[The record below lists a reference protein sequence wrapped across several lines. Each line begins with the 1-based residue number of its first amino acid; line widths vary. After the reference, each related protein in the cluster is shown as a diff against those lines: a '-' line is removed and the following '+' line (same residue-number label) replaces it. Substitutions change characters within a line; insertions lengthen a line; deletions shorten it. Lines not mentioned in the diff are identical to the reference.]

1 MLPWRHWWAR
11 LGCCGGKVTVLVVWK
26 MIAGGV
32 VPSQA
37 PANGEMSDSHL
48 PVLAPTNFTTK
59 KLPRLTTRR
68 HSIHC
73 RPQHPNQ
80 PSARRLPHD
89 ALPND
94 RLPGRAA
101 CRPRAARL
109 PVPAPRTRCPSFRLL
124 SVPVRRGQGR
134 QVRQQRLCRPH
145 DDAGPGCKGRHALPA
160 AARPDRGSCQLR
172 FPGTNILSGKK
183 AFKSQLTLWN

>member
-11 LGCCGGKVTVLVVWK
+11 LGCCRGKVMVRPRIEMEGW
-26 MIAGGV
+26 GRSS
-32 VPSQA
+32 PSSGQWRIRLK
-37 PANGEMSDSHL
+37 HL
-48 PVLAPTNFTTK
+48 RLGSRSNFVTII
-59 KLPRLTTRR
+59 LTTRHLR
-68 HSIHC
+68 LASIHC
-73 RPQHPNQ
+73 RPPHPNQ

-134 QVRQQRLCRPH
+134 QVRQQRLCRPY

-160 AARPDRGSCQLR
+160 AAWPDRGSCQLR
-172 FPGTNILSGKK
+172 FPGTNILSSNK
-183 AFKSQLTLWN
+183 ASKSQLTLWN

>member
-1 MLPWRHWWAR
+1 M
-11 LGCCGGKVTVLVVWK
+11 
-26 MIAGGV
+26 AGGV

-48 PVLAPTNFTTK
+48 PVLAPTNFTTT
-59 KLPRLTTRR
+59 KLLRLTTRR

-80 PSARRLPHD
+80 PSARRLSHD

-134 QVRQQRLCRPH
+134 QVRQQRLCRPYN
-145 DDAGPGCKGRHALPA
+145 DAGLGCKGRHALPA
-160 AARPDRGSCQLR
+160 AAWPDRGSCQLR
-172 FPGTNILSGKK
+172 FPGTNILSSNK
-183 AFKSQLTLWN
+183 ASKSQLTLWN